1 MLLVGIMI
9 VQTVILS
16 LLVLAVFYG
25 VSFIVD
31 MIFHRWWANLAL
43 YVVIMGLIIILHKG
57 VDVGFI
63 IPLVMSFAAVIL
75 ASFSVKALR
84 NRGYRMFRQ

>member
-1 MLLVGIMI
+1 MMGIVV

-25 VSFIVD
+25 VSFIID
-31 MIFHRWWANLAL
+31 MIFHRWWANLVL
-43 YVVIMGLIIILHKG
+43 YVIIMGLIIIVHRV

-63 IPLVMSFAAVIL
+63 IPLVVSLVAVIL
-75 ASFSVKALR
+75 ASLSVKALR
-84 NRGYRMFRQ
+84 NRGYRMFR

>member
-1 MLLVGIMI
+1 MGIVI

-31 MIFHRWWANLAL
+31 MIFHRWWANFVL
-43 YVVIMGLIIILHKG
+43 YVVIMGFIIIIHKG

-63 IPLVMSFAAVIL
+63 VPLVVSLVAVIL
-75 ASFSVKALR
+75 ASLSVKALR